1 MPALQATFSTPGG
14 TSGREARNK
23 RGRVSEPVRTALVA
37 RTYIGGIG
45 GKSLPHR
52 LQGLFGLLVLTIGL
66 TQLLAGGLSL
76 ARTSGRRKMG
86 VAQAL
91 FGGSQTPLIGGLVL
105 IAREL
110 RVHRLDGH
118 EFVRDLC

>member
-45 GKSLPHR
+45 GKFRMDRRTQSQGEKVGPQKPILRTRSFDAAPRTCPVAESGSDSKLRQARGR
-52 LQGLFGLLVLTIGL
+52 LWQ
-66 TQLLAGGLSL
+66 S
-76 ARTSGRRKMG
+76 
-86 VAQAL
+86 
-91 FGGSQTPLIGGLVL
+91 
-105 IAREL
+105 
-110 RVHRLDGH
+110 
-118 EFVRDLC
+118 VRAKSACVV